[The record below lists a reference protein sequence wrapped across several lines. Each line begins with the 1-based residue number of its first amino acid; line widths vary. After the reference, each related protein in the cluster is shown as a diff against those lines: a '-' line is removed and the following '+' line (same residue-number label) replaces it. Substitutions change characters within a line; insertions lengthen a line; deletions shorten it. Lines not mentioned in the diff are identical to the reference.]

1 MTWKARISTD
11 KNCGRIILSIT
22 LGELSQ
28 KLLLTSRI
36 LDELGKHID
45 RLSRQ
50 IPAVKK
56 NLDDLYNK
64 AEDLAG
70 RIADTVKEYEKESS
84 GYALTDIVVILALV
98 FTTSAILND
107 KGSSLAEY
115 VVKYIQDYLGGV
127 VDGDVS

>member
-1 MTWKARISTD
+1 MTWEVRISTD
-11 KNCGRIILSIT
+11 RDCGRIILSIT

-36 LDELGKHID
+36 LEELGKHID

-56 NLDDLYNK
+56 DLDNLYNRAK
-64 AEDLAG
+64 DLAG
-70 RIADTVKEYEKESS
+70 RIANTIKEYEDENS
-84 GYALTDIVVILALV
+84 GYILTDFVVILALV
-98 FTTSAILND
+98 STTSAVLSD

-115 VVKYIQDYLGGV
+115 VVKYIQDYLGGI
-127 VDGDVS
+127 VDGDV

>member
-1 MTWKARISTD
+1 MTWEVRISTD
-11 KNCGRIILSIT
+11 RDCGRIILSIT

-36 LDELGKHID
+36 LEELGKHID

-56 NLDDLYNK
+56 DLDDLYNRAK
-64 AEDLAG
+64 DLAG
-70 RIADTVKEYEKESS
+70 RIANTIKEYENESS
-84 GYALTDIVVILALV
+84 GYILTDFVVILALV
-98 FTTSAILND
+98 STTSAVLSN

-115 VVKYIQDYLGGV
+115 VVKYIQDYLGGI
-127 VDGDVS
+127 VDGDV